1 VQIKCSQVV
10 LMAVIDED
18 VFDNESKLEICKALK
33 TKRMTF
39 SGTVKSY
46 GSNTKHEKL
55 KIVKIKND
63 ESLDLIAIGSNNTLT
78 LKDISIENLVSV
90 SIVINHPIDK
100 SDIDQVNLN
109 SILGISI

>member
-1 VQIKCSQVV
+1 
-10 LMAVIDED
+10 MTVIDED
-18 VFDNESKLEICKALK
+18 IFDNDLKLEICKALK
-33 TKRMTF
+33 SKRMTF
-39 SGTVKSY
+39 SGSVKSF
-46 GSNTKHEKL
+46 GSSTKHEKL

-63 ESLDLIAIGSNNTLT
+63 KVLDLIAIGSNNTLT

-100 SDIDQVNLN
+100 SDIEQVSLN